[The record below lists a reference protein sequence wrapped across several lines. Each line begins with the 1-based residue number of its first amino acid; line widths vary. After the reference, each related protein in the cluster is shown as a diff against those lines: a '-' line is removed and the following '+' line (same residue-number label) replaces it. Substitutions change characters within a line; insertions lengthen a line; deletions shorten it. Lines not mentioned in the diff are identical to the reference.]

1 MSLNESENGN
11 FCWFQD
17 DMRYLEESGA
27 WDEYMEQE
35 RQQLFGGGLSDN
47 KVETEP
53 VESLPFTYV
62 RKLGGDLI
70 KVYFGDSPEAFAHN
84 LPIRNGELQK

>member
-1 MSLNESENGN
+1 MSLNGSENDN

-27 WDEYMEQE
+27 WAEYMEQE
-35 RQQLFGGGLSDN
+35 DQQIFGVGLSDS
-47 KVETEP
+47 KAETEP
-53 VESLPFTYV
+53 AEHLPFTYV

-70 KVYFGDSPEAFAHN
+70 KVYFGNNPEAFAHN